1 MEITSIRVKK
11 NNNGGTVLGVA
22 SIQLDN
28 CLVIHDIRIIDNKGK
43 RMLSFPNKKAKR
55 YVLENGEYAEVSSYM
70 DIVHPSNQ
78 EFRQYIED
86 EIFKVFDSNMKG
98 ENNE

>member
-1 MEITSIRVKK
+1 
-11 NNNGGTVLGVA
+11 
-22 SIQLDN
+22 
-28 CLVIHDIRIIDNKGK
+28 
-43 RMLSFPNKKAKR
+43 MLSFPNKKAKR
-55 YVLENGEYAEVSSYM
+55 YVLENGEYSEISSYM

-86 EIFKVFDSNMKG
+86 EIFKVFDSDMKG

>member
-11 NNNGGTVLGVA
+11 NNNGGTILGVA

-28 CLVIHDIRIIDNKGK
+28 CLVIHDIRIVENKGK

-55 YVLENGEYAEVSSYM
+55 YVLENGEYSEVSSYM

-78 EFRQYIED
+78 EFRQYIEN
-86 EIFKVFDSNMKG
+86 EIFKVFDSDVKG
-98 ENNE
+98 DNNE

>member
-1 MEITSIRVKK
+1 MEITSIKVKK
-11 NNNGGTVLGVA
+11 NNNNDEIVLGTA

-28 CLVIHDIRIIDNKGK
+28 CLVIHDIRIVDNKGK

-55 YVLENGEYAEVSSYM
+55 YVLENGEYAEVSSYK

-86 EIFKVFDSNMKG
+86 EILKVYDL
-98 ENNE
+98 ENL